1 MQSATIRDSSATGIE
16 TPLAPDDAGVEGED
30 GSPRFCF
37 RAEEAG
43 VNFKFWRLMT
53 TVSAP
58 ASDAAATPLAAD
70 DAV

>member
-1 MQSATIRDSSATGIE
+1 MLGDVQSATIRDSS
-16 TPLAPDDAGVEGED
+16 APDDAGVEGED

-58 ASDAAATPLAAD
+58 GSEAAAAPPAAD
-70 DAV
+70 DDAV